1 LKKRSP
7 PDDSG
12 GLLLRTGVGLL
23 DDRLDDLLDDLL
35 DVFSGRA
42 LFALNQ
48 VELDYRRS
56 VLLVRSGATINTRR
70 STPENEKGGSL

>member
-1 LKKRSP
+1 MKKRSP
-7 PDDSG
+7 PDDSE
-12 GLLLRTGVGLL
+12 GLLLRTGVG
-23 DDRLDDLLDDLL
+23 LLDDLL

-42 LFALNQ
+42 LFAPNQ